1 MEKPPVCVF
10 VPWGSSR
17 LTFQKKLAFL
27 SPSVRQAA
35 LSQCKTFTE
44 AVQLNASVTQ
54 LTKAE
59 YKETAGSARRLFQY
73 HRLPDKSPALFLWI
87 FGNVYLS
94 KNCYM
99 FIARFLAEPRLGNTT
114 SWVLDTC
121 GAVWNGQLLLS
132 YPAPHRLGLVIG
144 IVLNICNPHDQDVSR
159 GRETP
164 WSTGL
169 AYPSRDCFWTH
180 LTSASPSEWRTNF

>member
-1 MEKPPVCVF
+1 MGVRSTSRVYLS
-10 VPWGSSR
+10 VYR
-17 LTFQKKLAFL
+17 LTVYGETPSMCFRTLRITSVNFPEQVGWRGAFL

-121 GAVWNGQLLLS
+121 GAV
-132 YPAPHRLGLVIG
+132 
-144 IVLNICNPHDQDVSR
+144 
-159 GRETP
+159 
-164 WSTGL
+164 
-169 AYPSRDCFWTH
+169 
-180 LTSASPSEWRTNF
+180 